1 MKVILAPNQA
11 AGDQAAFQVFKQVVD
26 YGAHVL
32 GLATGSTPEGLY
44 RLLRESPLDFS
55 QMISVNLDE
64 YVGIDP
70 DNPQS
75 YHYFMKQH
83 LFNAKPFAHS
93 YLPDGLAADPDAE
106 VKRYDQVVVDNP
118 VDLQLLGIGRDGH
131 IGFNE
136 PGSPFDGGT
145 HRVKLTDSTIE
156 ANARFFSSKDEVP
169 REAYPMGIG
178 TILKSREILLMA
190 YGDKKADAIQKMVEG
205 PLTTAIAASA
215 LQKADNVVVIVDPAA
230 AANLR
235 PTSISERL

>member
-11 AGDQAAFQVFKQVVD
+11 TGDQAAFNIFKQVID
-26 YGAHVL
+26 NGAQVL

-44 RLLRESPLDFS
+44 RLLRESSLDFS
-55 QMISVNLDE
+55 AITSVNLDE
-64 YVGIDP
+64 YVGIAP

-75 YHYFMKQH
+75 YHYFMNQH

-93 YLPDGLAADPDAE
+93 YLPDGLATDPDAE
-106 VKRYDQVVVDNP
+106 VKRYDQVVADNP

-145 HRVKLTDSTIE
+145 HRVKLTESTIE
-156 ANARFFSSKDEVP
+156 ANARFFSSKEEVP
-169 REAYPMGIG
+169 REAYTMGIG
-178 TILKSREILLMA
+178 TILKSQEILLMA
-190 YGDKKADAIQKMVEG
+190 YGEKKADAVQKMVEG
-205 PLTTAIAASA
+205 PLTTTVAASA

-230 AANLR
+230 AAKLQ
-235 PTSISERL
+235 PASISERL

>member
-11 AGDQAAFQVFKQVVD
+11 AGDQAAFNVFQQVID
-26 YGAHVL
+26 NGARVL

-44 RLLRESPLDFS
+44 RLLRESSLDFS
-55 QMISVNLDE
+55 AMTSVNLDE
-64 YVGIDP
+64 YVGIAP

-75 YHYFMKQH
+75 YHYFMNQH

-93 YLPDGLAADPDAE
+93 YLPNGLATDPDAE
-106 VKRYDQVVVDNP
+106 VKRYDQVVADNP

-145 HRVKLTDSTIE
+145 HRVKLTESTIE
-156 ANARFFSSKDEVP
+156 ANARFFASKNEVP
-169 REAYPMGIG
+169 REAYTMGIG

-190 YGDKKADAIQKMVEG
+190 YGDKKADAVQKMVEG
-205 PLTTAIAASA
+205 PLTTAVAASA

-230 AANLR
+230 AAKLH
-235 PTSISERL
+235 PASISERL